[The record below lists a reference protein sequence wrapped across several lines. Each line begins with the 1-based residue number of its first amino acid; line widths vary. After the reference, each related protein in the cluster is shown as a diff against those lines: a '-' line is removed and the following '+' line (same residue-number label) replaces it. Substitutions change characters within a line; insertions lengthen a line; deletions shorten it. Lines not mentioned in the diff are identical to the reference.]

1 MRTHFKASDCPTKR
15 VLAMSAYHN
24 QSHICTHLPP
34 DTRRRKSQPN
44 LLTST
49 SKTHHPSR
57 NNMHNLSFEQ
67 LLDHIGSQAESI
79 LDSATKLKRGAPK
92 HKDYLTQINDS
103 SAEMCYTDTRKQGS
117 RSKKAAKAASLRMKV
132 KNQENSRFSIKIVK
146 TRNEKVQ
153 PTNKFVANSLLK

>member
-1 MRTHFKASDCPTKR
+1 
-15 VLAMSAYHN
+15 
-24 QSHICTHLPP
+24 
-34 DTRRRKSQPN
+34 
-44 LLTST
+44 
-49 SKTHHPSR
+49 
-57 NNMHNLSFEQ
+57 
-67 LLDHIGSQAESI
+67 

-103 SAEMCYTDTRKQGS
+103 SAEMCYTDTRKQGSRS